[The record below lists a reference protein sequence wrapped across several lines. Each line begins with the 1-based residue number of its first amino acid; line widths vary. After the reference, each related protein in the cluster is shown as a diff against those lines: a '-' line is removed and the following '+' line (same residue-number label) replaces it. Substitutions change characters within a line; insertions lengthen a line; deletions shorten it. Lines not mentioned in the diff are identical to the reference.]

1 MLGYLSSKMGWIGI
15 TEAAGGWVTGSDRL
29 PLYSAGGNLL
39 DLVVIVHFVTVPVS
53 FFHVVFSAL
62 AGFVQSSLL
71 I

>member
-1 MLGYLSSKMGWIGI
+1 M
-15 TEAAGGWVTGSDRL
+15 EAAGGWVTGSDRL

-62 AGFVQSSLL
+62 VGFVQSSLL